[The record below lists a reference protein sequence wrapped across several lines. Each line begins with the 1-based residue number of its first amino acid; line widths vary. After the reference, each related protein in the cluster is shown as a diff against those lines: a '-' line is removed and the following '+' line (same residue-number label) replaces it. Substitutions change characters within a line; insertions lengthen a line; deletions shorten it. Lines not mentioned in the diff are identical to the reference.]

1 MEAESATALQASVD
15 RATIA
20 FARVGMLLTVMPGLG
35 GARVAMRARLALA
48 VALAAA
54 VSPLVPPTALP
65 DDPFRLAALLA
76 AEMAV
81 GLTLGLLVR
90 VHYAALR
97 FAASGV
103 AAAIG
108 FQPLG
113 GVALDGMEPDGPL
126 AAFVSMGALMLMF
139 AANLHHLVLRGLGE
153 TYAIRPPGAPIEA
166 RLALTS
172 LADALTA
179 AYGAA
184 LSLAAPF
191 LIYGLMVQA
200 VLGLLNKLAPAVP
213 LYFVGLPL
221 MIGGGLVLL
230 ALTAPEML
238 AVHAAALARTIGA
251 T

>member
-1 MEAESATALQASVD
+1 MEAEAIAAIEGSVD
-15 RATIA
+15 GAVIA
-20 FARVGMLLTVMPGLG
+20 FARVGTLLTVMPGLG
-35 GARVAMRARLALA
+35 GARVSMRSRLALGIALA
-48 VALAAA
+48 VATA
-54 VSPLVPPTALP
+54 PLVPPTAMP
-65 DDPFRLAALLA
+65 DEAFGLAALLVS
-76 AEMAV
+76 EMAI

-126 AAFVSMGALMLMF
+126 AAFAGMGALMLMF
-139 AANLHHLVLRGLGE
+139 AADLHHLVLRGIVG
-153 TYAIRPPGAPIEA
+153 TYALRPPGTSIEPRA
-166 RLALTS
+166 ALAG
-172 LADALTA
+172 LADALVA
-179 AYGAA
+179 AYGVAH
-184 LSLAAPF
+184 SLAAPF
-191 LIYGLMVQA
+191 LVYGLVVQA

-230 ALTAPEML
+230 ALAAPEML

-251 T
+251 S